1 MYSPLIN
8 FKVKPGSQVQC
19 QPLLLS
25 MSILLAVLDDQQI
38 IKLYDG
44 VVVNYSIGWDHRPGR
59 AGTNGHSTGQS
70 DGGHCDSCVVIYL
83 EEGQGD

>member
-19 QPLLLS
+19 QSLLLS
-25 MSILLAVLDDQQI
+25 MSILLVVLDD
-38 IKLYDG
+38 YDG
-44 VVVNYSIGWDHRPGR
+44 VVVNGSIGWDHRPRR

-70 DGGHCDSCVVIYL
+70 DGGHCDSCVVIDL